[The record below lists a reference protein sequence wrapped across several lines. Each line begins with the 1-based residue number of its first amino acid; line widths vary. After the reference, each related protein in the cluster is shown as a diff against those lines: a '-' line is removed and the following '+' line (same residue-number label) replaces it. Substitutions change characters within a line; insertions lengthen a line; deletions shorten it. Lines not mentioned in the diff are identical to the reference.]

1 MKVKILMDLDYYESI
16 SDDLDI
22 DFYYVLSVEDTKMK
36 DKLLFEYYQKRIK
49 KNELERK
56 KQG

>member
-1 MKVKILMDLDYYESI
+1 MDLDYYESI

-22 DFYYVLSVEDTKMK
+22 DKYYVLSVEDTETK
-36 DKLLFEYYQKRIK
+36 DQLLFEYYQKRIK

-56 KQG
+56 KEG